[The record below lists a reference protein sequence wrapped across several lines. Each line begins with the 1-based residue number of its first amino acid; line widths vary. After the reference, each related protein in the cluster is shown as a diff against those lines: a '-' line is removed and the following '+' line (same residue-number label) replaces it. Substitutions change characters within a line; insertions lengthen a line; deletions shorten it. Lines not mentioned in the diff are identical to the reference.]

1 MDPRDSQP
9 NRGRSDRRRRPTR
22 AWDFLFTPARR
33 KTIRRT
39 NDPSSYPYH
48 FVDQPGQST
57 IIWTLSLLMLTL
69 IDGVLTLLII
79 ADSQGEANP
88 VMAYLIRR
96 GVLWFILGKY
106 AMTVA
111 ALPVLLIFKNYRMFG
126 TSVRVGHTIPVL
138 VSLYLALTC
147 SSAFMVF
154 ASSRG
159 VLIVDERK
167 FPPIQIAR
175 WDREAAVPGIDSH
188 DRASPPNR

>member
-9 NRGRSDRRRRPTR
+9 DRGRTDRRRRPTR

-33 KTIRRT
+33 QTIRRT
-39 NDPSSYPYH
+39 DDPSSYPYH
-48 FVDQPGQST
+48 FVDRPGQST
-57 IIWTLSLLMLTL
+57 ILWTLSLLLLTIL
-69 IDGVLTLLII
+69 DGVLTLLII

-126 TSVRVGHTIPVL
+126 SSLRVGHTLPVL
-138 VSLYLALTC
+138 VSLYLILTF
-147 SSAFMVF
+147 SSASLLF

-159 VLIVDERK
+159 VLIVAEEK

-175 WDREAAVPGIDSH
+175 WDQPPAQPGTNPH
-188 DRASPPNR
+188 ERGSPPGR